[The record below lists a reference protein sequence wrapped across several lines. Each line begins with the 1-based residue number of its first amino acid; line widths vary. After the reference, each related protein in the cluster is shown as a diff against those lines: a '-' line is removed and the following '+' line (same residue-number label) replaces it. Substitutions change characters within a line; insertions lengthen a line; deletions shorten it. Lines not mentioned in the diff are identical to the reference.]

1 MVRNDLIMSS
11 KTVKELFQQGE
22 QINIYI
28 FIKQGEVGIT
38 GRAEVQTKVKNAQYY
53 LIIGDVKN
61 YKSKT
66 TDITVKLLEYL
77 YTILGIEQAIHSWS
91 VLSTKLFELGYRISY
106 TQQFQD
112 TALVQIKKREY

>member
-1 MVRNDLIMSS
+1 MIRNDLIMSS
-11 KTVKELFQQGE
+11 KTVKELLQQGE

-28 FIKQGEVGIT
+28 FIKQGEAGIT

-91 VLSTKLFELGYRISY
+91 VLATKLFELGYRISY

-112 TALVQIKKREY
+112 TALVQIKERG